1 MKKKSFLIVIL
12 MLLFVLFINV
22 KFSLAADNWRDIME
36 NKDLRKQYAANA
48 GSNPKVAKDL
58 YKDFQVI
65 KIDRFPKEQ
74 FTNKDLEDYIT
85 YAPDW
90 ISLLN
95 DQGIMDGMSAAGIK
109 IGDLLQDGINGL
121 GDYIQTSMDNARGE
135 LEGRKSQ
142 GGTADDAI
150 ENPDYKDVW
159 KNWFSVPLENC
170 KKPADYAQ
178 AKHIYK
184 LLIGVQ
190 TEKGKTDSLILN
202 SAEMWMRKTKAFIEY
217 LKSDQAHMDGIA
229 GGDSKKMIADLN
241 TKAKEVF
248 QLYPKEL
255 GENEEFEEFIKENH
269 ADVGVSGEHSKI
281 YKQPTLAD
289 KNKNKGD
296 LDEIISYGDD
306 FTNKNTGLDDP
317 ISQDDIKDISNKV
330 FSIVSELAVGI
341 AVLIG
346 LILGIK
352 LMVAGVDEKAEA
364 KKMMWIY
371 LVGCVVAFGAF
382 GIWQI
387 VVEIL
392 EKF

>member
-12 MLLFVLFINV
+12 MLIFILFINITYS
-22 KFSLAADNWRDIME
+22 FAAGDWKSIMT
-36 NKDLRKQYAANA
+36 NDKLRKKYERTA
-48 GSNPKVAKDL
+48 GSDPEMAKKL
-58 YKDFQVI
+58 YNDYKVI
-65 KIDRFPKEQ
+65 KIDSFPKGKFSDE
-74 FTNKDLEDYIT
+74 DLKIYIK
-85 YAPDW
+85 YAPKW
-90 ISLLN
+90 IILLN

-109 IGDLLQDGINGL
+109 MGDLLQDGINGL
-121 GDYIQTSMDNARGE
+121 GDYIQTSMKEARDE
-135 LEGRKSQ
+135 LERRKSQ

-150 ENPDYKDVW
+150 ENPTYEDLW

-184 LLIGVQ
+184 LLMGVQ

-217 LKSDQAHMDGIA
+217 LKSDQAHMDEIA
-229 GGDSKKMIADLN
+229 DGDLKKMIADLN

-269 ADVGVSGEHSKI
+269 IDVGVSGEHSKI

-289 KNKNKGD
+289 KNKNNAN
-296 LDEIISYGDD
+296 LDEIISFGDE
-306 FTNKNTGLDDP
+306 FINKKTDVDEP
-317 ISQDDIKDISNKV
+317 ISQEDIKDISNKV